1 MIELGR
7 EKQMARNP
15 EQNQRMR
22 DDRRRRILSAAVR
35 LFAVR
40 GLAATKISDI
50 AEASAMSQGLL
61 YHYFKSKEDIF
72 VDIIRMAFEKM
83 NSAARGLERLS
94 LSPREKLEMTVK
106 EVLRSLDESED
117 FVWFSALISASS
129 ISDSIPDEAKTI
141 IRRERDF
148 SYRVVERI
156 ARAGQKDGSVR
167 KAPPRELS
175 LVFWT
180 AVKGLAMHKAALG
193 NDFETPSTKILSTI
207 FFE

>member
-1 MIELGR
+1 
-7 EKQMARNP
+7 MARNE

-22 DDRRRRILSAAVR
+22 DDRRRRILSAAVK

-40 GLAATKISDI
+40 GLAATKISGI

-72 VDIIRMAFEKM
+72 VEIIRMAFEKM
-83 NSAARGLERLS
+83 NAAARELERLP
-94 LSPREKLEMTVK
+94 LTPREKLEMAVT

-129 ISDSIPDEAKTI
+129 ISDAIPGEARAI

-156 ARAGQKDGSVR
+156 ARAGQEDGSVR
-167 KAPPRELS
+167 QAPARDLA

-180 AVKGLAMHKAALG
+180 AVKGLAMHKVALG
-193 NDFETPSTKILSTI
+193 SDFKTPSPEVLSSI